1 MQSFFAELQ
10 RRHVYKVG
18 AMYAVAGWLL
28 VQVVTQVLPVF
39 DVSPLAQ
46 RIIVLVIV
54 AGFPVA
60 LVLSWLFDIT
70 PQGIVRTSARASSA
84 TTDTAAAS
92 PAGRERLL
100 NYVLGVLL
108 LLAGAYMVAERIWL
122 RPAANASSAAA
133 ASSKSMADKSIAV
146 LPFENLSDDKANA
159 YFAEGIQDEILTKLA
174 RIGALRVISRGS
186 TLQFAA
192 RPGNLAEVARQL
204 GVAHVL
210 EGSVQKIGDAVHINV
225 QLIRAATDDH
235 LWAETYDRKLDN
247 VFGVEAEVAQA
258 IAQALQAHITGG
270 EAQTV
275 AAKPTDNAAA
285 YNAYLRGLGA
295 ERQAMNGATSQSL
308 EQSIAAYSEAVQLDP
323 AFALAWARL
332 SIIKSYGYF
341 NLFNRTPK
349 LLDEARE
356 AADTASRL
364 NPEMG
369 EVYLAQ
375 GYYRYWGL
383 LDFNGGLALFDQAL
397 QRLPNNADVLA
408 AIAYIERRQGKWQE
422 STDHLEQATRIDP
435 LNVGMLMG
443 LASNY
448 DSLRQ
453 FPQALAVYDRALVAA
468 PDNPNVI
475 AAKAGVLQDAGDFDG
490 ASALL
495 AKLPVTN
502 DNPGVFQAK
511 LQHLIRGRQY
521 DQAIAMIKGY
531 KSKAADPMQ
540 DPVQMSNN
548 FFLGFLMIWT
558 GKPQEAQAPCKLALE
573 SLNAMRTTEADDA
586 KLDSP
591 YAATYVCLGDK
602 AKALHA
608 ATRAVE
614 LNANDALERANSES
628 LLAIIQA
635 WTGDLDAAFAALP
648 RLLQEPGGLNR
659 SELQVSPF
667 WDPLRKD
674 PRFAAF
680 AASK

>member
-46 RIIVLVIV
+46 RIIVLLIV

-70 PQGIVRTSARASSA
+70 PQGIVRTGEQPATAQSSA
-84 TTDTAAAS
+84 PTA
-92 PAGRERLL
+92 PPGRERLL
-100 NYVLGVLL
+100 NYVLGGLL
-108 LLAGAYMVAERIWL
+108 LLAGAYMVAERMWL
-122 RPAANASSAAA
+122 RPGAAGPATAAA
-133 ASSKSMADKSIAV
+133 DKSIADKSIAV

-174 RIGALRVISRGS
+174 RIGALRVISRSS
-186 TLQFAA
+186 TQQFTA
-192 RPGNLAEVARQL
+192 RPGNLAEIARQL

-258 IAQALQAHITGG
+258 IAQALQAHLSGG

-275 AAKPTDNAAA
+275 AAKPTENAAA
-285 YNAYLRGLGA
+285 YDAYLRGLGY
-295 ERQAMNGATSQSL
+295 ERQALNGASGEGL
-308 EQSIAAYSEAVQLDP
+308 KQSINAYGDAVRLDP
-323 AFALAWARL
+323 AFALAWVHL
-332 SIIKSYGYF
+332 SMMKSYAYF
-341 NLFNRTPK
+341 NLFGHTSAQ
-349 LLDEARE
+349 LEEAHQ
-356 AADTASRL
+356 AADTALKLRPDL
-364 NPEMG
+364 G
-369 EVYLAQ
+369 EAYLAQ

-383 LDFNGGLALFDQAL
+383 RDFDGGLALFNQAL

-408 AIAYIERRQGKWQE
+408 AMAYIERRQSKWQE

-435 LNVGMLMG
+435 LNVSMLMG

-453 FPQALAVYDRALVAA
+453 FPQALAVYDRALAAA
-468 PDNPNVI
+468 PDNVNVI
-475 AAKAGVLQDAGDFDG
+475 AAKAGVLQDMGDLDA

-495 AKLPVTN
+495 LPLPDSN

-511 LQHLIRGRQY
+511 LQHLIRRRRY
-521 DQAIAMIKGY
+521 DQAIALINGY
-531 KSKAADPMQ
+531 KSKSDAAH
-540 DPVQMSNN
+540 DPVLMSND
-548 FFLGFLMIWT
+548 FYLGFLLIWS
-558 GKPQEAQAPCKLALE
+558 GKPQQALAPCKRSLDA
-573 SLNAMRTTEADDA
+573 LNAMRVSDADDA
-586 KLDSP
+586 TLGSP
-591 YAATYVCLGDK
+591 YAAAYVCLGDK
-602 AKALHA
+602 AKALYYA
-608 ATRAVE
+608 RRSVEAT
-614 LNANDALERANSES
+614 ANDGLNRAGADVI
-628 LLAIIQA
+628 LAITQA
-635 WTGDLDAAFAALP
+635 WVGDYDAAFAALP
-648 RLLQEPGGLNR
+648 RLLQEPNGLNLPD
-659 SELQVSPF
+659 LQQSPF

-674 PRFAAF
+674 PRFAAY
-680 AASK
+680 AGGS